1 MNLRISLNVNKIT
14 GPYGGSVNFAN
25 NLESYLTSR
34 GHTVVNDLV
43 PALDLIVIIS
53 SRPNPRTTS
62 YIPAEIGKYLQISP
76 NTVVVHRV
84 NDCDESRAQ
93 DIGTN
98 AAVIAANQLA
108 DHTVFVSRFMREL
121 YGGQGF
127 DQARPH
133 TVILTGVAEKIF
145 NPEGRADLRQGERIN
160 LVTHHW
166 STNVMKGFD
175 LYERMDQVLRQ
186 EPFSNLF
193 TFTLIGNVPPG
204 FTFTRTRLIPPCAGM
219 ELASNLKECH
229 AYLTGTRNEPGGNH
243 YIEAMRC
250 GLPVLYLESGSTAEY
265 CREYG
270 GVGFTPVDFEE
281 KLLEM
286 HSNYY
291 LNKTK
296 VLECPFTD
304 SWMAAQYESLFLTLV
319 ENRRKSLKPPAGFL
333 VKRKYNLRRRLRKI
347 RRYLSGRVLSGRK
360 VLS

>member
-98 AAVIAANQLA
+98 AAVLAANRL
-108 DHTVFVSRFMREL
+108 
-121 YGGQGF
+121 
-127 DQARPH
+127 
-133 TVILTGVAEKIF
+133 AEKIF